1 MAGPHTECNAGAI
14 LPGIPWEKGSSMKHH
29 WPIIAVTAA
38 ILLLVGCSIG
48 LRNEALQ
55 SCLEKANLSCSETAG
70 KRCKDK
76 TGASK
81 GSCQKTSKESCLAD
95 AEKSCQQRPQ
105 RTVFEN
111 GNGGGGY

>member
-1 MAGPHTECNAGAI
+1 MTGPYTVCNAGAI
-14 LPGIPWEKGSSMKHH
+14 LPGIPWEKGGSMKHH

-38 ILLLVGCSIG
+38 ILLLAGCSLG

-81 GSCQKTSKESCLAD
+81 ASCQKITREGCLAE
-95 AEKSCQQRPQ
+95 AEKSCQQRHQ
-105 RTVFEN
+105 RPVFEN